1 VLSLHVKHLVVY
13 YDYNF
18 YARLNM
24 VAITA
29 VVIQLPAVVLNVC
42 YCNIRLEIVGGKQV
56 RFLAAAFQ
64 SWFVI
69 VVFVD
74 C

>member
-1 VLSLHVKHLVVY
+1 
-13 YDYNF
+13 
-18 YARLNM
+18 M
-24 VAITA
+24 VAIT
-29 VVIQLPAVVLNVC
+29 AVVLNVC

>member
-24 VAITA
+24 VAIT
-29 VVIQLPAVVLNVC
+29 AVVLNVC